1 MENGV
6 LDQLTKFACALVW
19 GGCVGLL
26 YEVFGLLRALGRG
39 MTALADLLF
48 WTLTAVTTFLFL
60 VARNSGAADGY
71 LLVSIGGGAVLVHL
85 MLEKPVGRLGGSV
98 RESILRRRRRRKVRV
113 GRKKRQKNQK
123 NFV

>member
-1 MENGV
+1 MENDV
-6 LDQLTKFACALVW
+6 LDQLTKFICALVW

-26 YEVFGLLRALGRG
+26 YELLGLLRAFGRG
-39 MTALADLLF
+39 MTALADMLF
-48 WTLTAVTTFLFL
+48 WVLTAVATFLFL

-71 LLVSIGGGAVLVHL
+71 LLTAIAGGAVFVHL
-85 MLEKPVGRLGGSV
+85 ILGKPAGYLTGFL
-98 RESILRRRRRRKVRV
+98 RERIFRSRRRRKVRA